1 MEIEPSEIVPSPAT
15 VMASDVLPEPDS
27 PTTPTTSPRPT
38 VNDTRSTATTVSAR
52 FWRLLWTTLSSR
64 TSRAGA
70 TEAASW
76 DIEEFNSI
84 PSGLTADPHRQSLD
98 SGLPV

>member
-70 TEAASW
+70 AEAASW
-76 DIEEFNSI
+76 DIEEFNSM
-84 PSGLTADPHRQSLD
+84 PNGLTADRDRRSLD
-98 SGLPV
+98 SGFPV